1 MKTLITFLAIALLAV
16 ACEKSSALSNDKQV
30 GAATNEVTGVV
41 GTWKLVAYWEDI
53 GNGTGRWVTP
63 DYVETITFGAEG
75 SFSSSPSFPL
85 YANGYTHYVAKP
97 GLISFSPATSSNVS
111 GDTYQYSMQ
120 NSVLVFYPRCRE
132 QCMRM
137 YQLAG

>member
-1 MKTLITFLAIALLAV
+1 MKRIITSLAIAFLAI

-30 GAATNEVTGVV
+30 AGSGGEVSGVV
-41 GTWKLVAYWEDI
+41 GTWKLVAFWEDV

-63 DYVETITFGAEG
+63 SYTETITFGAEG
-75 SFSSSPSFPL
+75 SFSASASFPL
-85 YANGYTHYVAKP
+85 YSYGYTNYVAKP
-97 GLISFSPATSSNVS
+97 GLIVFSPATSPNVS

-120 NSVLVFYPRCRE
+120 GATLVFYPRCRE

-137 YQLAG
+137 YQLMG